1 MRKLRKGELINLIRM
16 QSVFFGHG
24 SMKLDLCICRHVRD

>member
-1 MRKLRKGELINLIRM
+1 MRKLRKGELINLIKM

-24 SMKLDLCICRHVRD
+24 SMKLQICRHTVRD